1 MAAATAT
8 AGDFAPR
15 PSPAPI
21 RTLRAGVIRVLIAD
35 LHAVA
40 LLHVRTMLAGARDI
54 TVVAEASPSHSAA
67 LVVRLSPD
75 VIITE
80 LLAADSHGMANIR
93 ALSSVTP
100 NSRVLIVSARPEAEW
115 LLEALD
121 AGAAG
126 AIVAN
131 ASREEVL
138 TAVRAIVNGQIVLR
152 RSAIAALTARARV
165 DLEELESIEVDG
177 HEPQRKLSRL
187 TGREQSVFRM
197 IAEGYSAPEIGARLF
212 ISKKTVETYKKRI
225 GEKLG
230 FSHRSEFVRFALQTA
245 VLTAPRAQREVQ
257 Q

>member
-1 MAAATAT
+1 MAAAATAIT
-8 AGDFAPR
+8 GEFTTR

-21 RTLRAGVIRVLIAD
+21 VTRRASVIRVLIAD

-54 TVVAEASPSHSAA
+54 TVVAEAAPSHSAA

-80 LLAADSHGMANIR
+80 LGAADGHGMATIR
-93 ALSSVTP
+93 ALSNVTP
-100 NSRVLIVSARPEAEW
+100 KSRVLVVSARPEAEW

-126 AIVAN
+126 AVVAN
-131 ASREEVL
+131 ATRDEVL
-138 TAVRAIVNGQIVLR
+138 TAVRAIMNGQIVLR
-152 RSAIAALTARARV
+152 RSAIGALTARARD
-165 DLEELESIEVDG
+165 DLEALEPIEFGARD
-177 HEPQRKLSRL
+177 PQRLLARL
-187 TGREQSVFRM
+187 TGREHSVFRM

-230 FSHRSEFVRFALQTA
+230 FSHRSEYVRFALQTA
-245 VLTAPRAQREVQ
+245 VLTAPHAQRES
-257 Q
+257 

>member
-8 AGDFAPR
+8 LGDFTAR
-15 PSPAPI
+15 ALPAPT
-21 RTLRAGVIRVLIAD
+21 RTLRASVIRVLIAD

-54 TVVAEASPSHSAA
+54 TVVAEAAPSHSAA
-67 LVVRLSPD
+67 LVVRLAPD
-75 VIITE
+75 VVITE
-80 LLAADSHGMANIR
+80 LGAADSHGIATIR

-100 NSRVLIVSARPEAEW
+100 NTRVLVVSARPEAEW

-126 AIVAN
+126 AIVDD
-131 ASREEVL
+131 ASRDEVL
-138 TAVRAIVNGQIVLR
+138 TAVRAVVNGQIVLR
-152 RSAIAALTARARV
+152 RSAIGALTARSRD
-165 DLEELESIEVDG
+165 DLDELEPIEFGLHD
-177 HEPQRKLSRL
+177 PQRKLSRL

-197 IAEGYSAPEIGARLF
+197 IAEGYSAPEIGTRLF

-230 FSHRSEFVRFALQTA
+230 FSHRSEYVRFALQTA
-245 VLTAPRAQREVQ
+245 VLTAPRVQREIER
-257 Q
+257 